1 MSYRPIVYC
10 RECNE
15 PMDVWTELQER
26 ICDECR
32 QRRWEKEQQLR
43 DEIANSGDC

>member
-10 RECNE
+10 RECDE

-26 ICDECR
+26 ICGVCR
-32 QRRWEKEQQLR
+32 RRRWEKEQQLR